1 MLRAGGSEAVYENTL
16 ADIPNRYAEEI
27 QGDLKAY
34 AKDVGEYLI
43 GLDPLPAVV
52 SQGERFIL
60 PVGGEKI
67 VLDFSRMGNTQ
78 GMDTE
83 SRKKLLDA
91 NFDTIYRD
99 ELGEKMV
106 DAMKTVI
113 ASVKWETTIDVGG
126 MVAGAI
132 VAVLVTTGT
141 DGVGL
146 PIAMALLKGG
156 GKLIKAGVAFTATD
170 NTVRAVGY
178 GALGTYQGH
187 PTGESALAG
196 LGIKPSDSTADIIRE
211 KSLELASNT
220 VLFGTFHL
228 TGIIERLAKS
238 GITKLIDQTIIT
250 TAEREAFAK
259 TALGKGIDRI
269 AIPATKTGAEALFFT
284 YFVALTTGI
293 DNAIK
298 QQMDAGVTMDEA
310 TKIVQA
316 EIAKIHDV
324 DTFMQSY
331 IYNLGF
337 VVAVKSG
344 TAIGRKGVDMVVP
357 PPQPTPQPQTAM
369 GETSELNSG
378 NAGKTVSTST
388 MAERKIEAL
397 RMNAGQAQDQGIGYA
412 LSDPTVFNAVQTTGL
427 SEGSMGVQE

>member
-1 MLRAGGSEAVYENTL
+1 MLRAGGSEAVYENAL
-16 ADIPNRYAEEI
+16 ADIPNRYTEEI
-27 QGDLKAY
+27 RRELKAY
-34 AKDVGEYLI
+34 AKDVGGYLV

-91 NFDTIYRD
+91 NFDTVYRD
-99 ELGEKMV
+99 ELGEKMT
-106 DAMKTVI
+106 DAVKTVI
-113 ASVKWETTIDVGG
+113 ASVKERPWETAIDVGG

-132 VAVLVTTGT
+132 VAVLVTAGT
-141 DGVGL
+141 DGAGL

-156 GKLIKAGVAFTATD
+156 GKLLKAGVAFTATD

-228 TGIIERLAKS
+228 TGIMERLAKS
-238 GITKLIDQTIIT
+238 GITKLIDPTIT

-269 AIPATKTGAEALFFT
+269 AVPATKTGAEALFFT

-298 QQMDAGVTMDEA
+298 QQMDTGVTMDEA

-344 TAIGRKGVDMVVP
+344 NAIGRKGVDMIVP
-357 PPQPTPQPQTAM
+357 PQQLQPQIAT
-369 GETSELNSG
+369 GETNEPNSG

-388 MAERKIEAL
+388 MAERKVEAL
-397 RMNAGQAQDQGIGYA
+397 RVNSLQAQKEGVRYVLHNPDI
-412 LSDPTVFNAVQTTGL
+412 FNIVQTTGL
-427 SEGSMGVQE
+427 